1 MKKKLLM
8 ILSFVVAHF
17 VFIGILIGTGVF
29 LYNKKFHPYNPEDF
43 IGKSKTEIVEK
54 YGEFYF
60 VEEDPTTGRITCGR
74 YYIEDFIT
82 FVFGGRNEVRALYF
96 VVHFDK
102 NDIADNAYE
111 KYGLP
116 GG

>member
-1 MKKKLLM
+1 MFYEDENLENVEMTAFEEEMQKQLL
-8 ILSFVVAHF
+8 IEALTQQKAEVFENVVF
-17 VFIGILIGTGVF
+17 DGT
-29 LYNKKFHPYNPEDF
+29 
-43 IGKSKTEIVEK
+43 
-54 YGEFYF
+54 
-60 VEEDPTTGRITCGR
+60 RR

>member
-1 MKKKLLM
+1 MCFFIIKNFIRTTRKILSEKAKRKLL
-8 ILSFVVAHF
+8 
-17 VFIGILIGTGVF
+17 
-29 LYNKKFHPYNPEDF
+29 
-43 IGKSKTEIVEK
+43 EK